1 MPALEARLKEF
12 EAAGA
17 TILGV
22 SADSTYS
29 HDAWA
34 RHLGLSY
41 PLLSDMHRAVCQA
54 YGVYNRE
61 RNCARRATF
70 IVDKSGVIQF
80 TEVYEP
86 GRLPDPDRLLQKV
99 KELGD

>member
-54 YGVYNRE
+54 YGVYNRQ

-70 IVDKSGVIQF
+70 IVDKKGVIQF
-80 TEVYEP
+80 TEVYQP
-86 GRLPDPDRLLQKV
+86 GQLPDPDRLLQKV